1 MQLVIL
7 VESAVPTAQ
16 NVVMLL
22 LVHGGLEKGESLAQL
37 VLVQMA
43 ISVFTFTVSCS
54 FFQYLVIHN
63 DAITL

>member
-1 MQLVIL
+1 M
-7 VESAVPTAQ
+7 ESAVPTAQ

-22 LVHGGLEKGESLAQL
+22 LVHGRLEKGESLAQL

-54 FFQYLVIHN
+54 FFQYLVIPQ
-63 DAITL
+63 

>member
-22 LVHGGLEKGESLAQL
+22 LVHGRLEKGESLAQL

-54 FFQYLVIHN
+54 FFQYLVIPQ
-63 DAITL
+63 